1 MKVIC
6 INDANRPNEIPS
18 NRWIKKDIIYTVIE
32 AMKCN
37 VQGGL
42 LGYKLE
48 EINIDDCVPYKY
60 FAANRFRP
68 LADAPV
74 ETEVEELVE
83 EDAY

>member
-18 NRWIKKDIIYTVIE
+18 NRWIKKDKFYTVLE
-32 AMKCN
+32 AVKCN

-68 LADAPV
+68 VVDVPQI
-74 ETEVEELVE
+74 VEEEVLE
-83 EDAY
+83 EILD